1 MGTDAECDG
10 IDTVGI
16 AGTHVAIGP
25 DEAVFAGVD
34 AHAIVLAGAAE
45 MHERDSRVLS
55 VTGAGPDFCHN
66 NKSVTG

>member
-1 MGTDAECDG
+1 MA
-10 IDTVGI
+10 
-16 AGTHVAIGP
+16 THVAIGP